1 MSHRAIFSFLF
12 FLNMSVTNNYFSY
25 TTNSAYR
32 KLKNTK
38 PTVRKERERERKRET
53 DRQRERVRQR
63 ERQRDREDAIQLQH
77 GELTAATQSCCH
89 NCQQSLVWQWQK
101 GCQN

>member
-32 KLKNTK
+32 NLKNTK
-38 PTVRKERERERKRET
+38 PTVRKERERERKRE
-53 DRQRERVRQR
+53 RER
-63 ERQRDREDAIQLQH
+63 ERQTERKSETERETERQRGCNSI
-77 GELTAATQSCCH
+77 AAWGINSSH
-89 NCQQSLVWQWQK
+89 SVMLS
-101 GCQN
+101 

>member
-32 KLKNTK
+32 NLKNTK
-38 PTVRKERERERKRET
+38 PTVRKEREREREKERERET
-53 DRQRERVRQR
+53 DREK
-63 ERQRDREDAIQLQH
+63 E
-77 GELTAATQSCCH
+77 
-89 NCQQSLVWQWQK
+89 
-101 GCQN
+101 

>member
-38 PTVRKERERERKRET
+38 PTVRKEREREKER
-53 DRQRERVRQR
+53 DRQTERKS
-63 ERQRDREDAIQLQH
+63 ETERDRETERMQF
-77 GELTAATQSCCH
+77 
-89 NCQQSLVWQWQK
+89 NCSM
-101 GCQN
+101 GN

>member
-38 PTVRKERERERKRET
+38 PTVRKERERERE
-53 DRQRERVRQR
+53 R
-63 ERQRDREDAIQLQH
+63 ERQTERKSETERETERQRGCNSI
-77 GELTAATQSCCH
+77 AAWGINSSH
-89 NCQQSLVWQWQK
+89 SVMLS
-101 GCQN
+101 